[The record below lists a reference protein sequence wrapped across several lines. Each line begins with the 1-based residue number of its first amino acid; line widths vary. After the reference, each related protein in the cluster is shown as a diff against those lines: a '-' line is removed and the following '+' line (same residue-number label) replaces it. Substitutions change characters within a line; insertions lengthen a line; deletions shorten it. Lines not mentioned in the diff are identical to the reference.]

1 MAIRA
6 ICIVFLLQ
14 SGWLRKWDDGWIKSW
29 RCVLDMDLQLPK
41 VCKSGVL
48 PYYGAYEAEP
58 FESRDVSG
66 CLGERGRIRTRERK
80 LSS

>member
-1 MAIRA
+1 
-6 ICIVFLLQ
+6 
-14 SGWLRKWDDGWIKSW
+14 
-29 RCVLDMDLQLPK
+29 MDLQLPK